1 MAFDGITTAALCCEL
16 NRRLS
21 GGRISKISQPENDEL
36 FITVNT
42 PEGNLKVMLSADA
55 SLPLVYITESSKKS
69 PLNAPNFCMVL
80 RKRLQGGRIISVH
93 GQGLERVIR
102 IDAEHLDE
110 MGDVKRISLVTEIM
124 GKHSNIILTE
134 DDNGTERIIDSIKH
148 VSFAVSSVRE
158 VLPGREYFIPNTM
171 EKSDITT
178 LSEDEIKD
186 ILVKYPGPLFKGIYS
201 SFTGFSPLAASE
213 AAFRAGA
220 DADAPVQSLT
230 EDTLLKVSKKLCE
243 FKDMIASGSFSPC
256 IAYSHSKPQEYAA
269 FDLTLYAGED
279 DEVRSFSSM
288 SEVLEK
294 YYCEKQQSVRMNQKS
309 QDLKKVVKNII
320 ERDSHTLDEQLRLLK
335 KTEGR
340 DKYRIWGELL
350 NAYGYMLKGGEDKL
364 VCDNYYT
371 NEKETIPIDKEL
383 SASENAVKYFDR
395 YTKLKRT
402 AEALQVQ
409 TENVKARI
417 RHLDSV
423 LTSILLAE
431 NEEDLSWIRRELAD
445 EGYIREYAPKGKKV
459 SLKGEPLHYISSDGY
474 DIYVGKNNL
483 QNDRLTFKMAVGA
496 DWWFHAKKIP
506 GSHVVLKVKEAGE
519 ELPDRAFEEAA
530 SLAAYYS
537 AGREQ
542 SKVDIDYVLK
552 KEVKKPSGAKPG
564 FVVYYTNYSMTI
576 APDISG
582 LKEVKDT

>member
-21 GGRISKISQPENDEL
+21 GGRISKIAQPENDEL
-36 FITVNT
+36 LITVNT
-42 PEGNLKVMLSADA
+42 QEGNLKVMLSADA
-55 SLPLVYITESSKKS
+55 SLPLVYITDTSKKS

-80 RKRLQGGRIISVH
+80 RKRLQGGRILSVH

-148 VSFAVSSVRE
+148 ISFAVSSVRE

-171 EKSDITT
+171 DKADITA
-178 LSEDEIKD
+178 LSEGGIKD
-186 ILVKYPGPLFKGIYS
+186 ILIKYPGPLFKGIYT
-201 SFTGFSPLAASE
+201 SFTGFSPLAACE
-213 AAFRAGA
+213 LAFRAGLDG
-220 DADAPVQSLT
+220 DASVSSFSDDEMGRMSK
-230 EDTLLKVSKKLCE
+230 ELLSFRE
-243 FKDMIASGSFSPC
+243 MIESSTFSPC
-256 IAYSHSKPQEYAA
+256 IAYTSGKPQEYAA
-269 FDLTLYAGED
+269 FDLTMYSGED
-279 DEVRSFSSM
+279 DEVRPFSSM

-294 YYCEKQQSVRMNQKS
+294 YYSEKQQSVRMNQKS
-309 QDLKKVVKNII
+309 QDLKKVVKNLI
-320 ERDSHTLDEQLRLLK
+320 ERDAHTLDEQLRLLK
-335 KTEGR
+335 KTEDR
-340 DKYRIWGELL
+340 DKYRVWGELL
-350 NAYGYMLKGGEDKL
+350 NTYGYMLNGGEDKL
-364 VCDNYYT
+364 VCDNFYT
-371 NEKETIPIDKEL
+371 GEKETIPLDKDL

-402 AEALQVQ
+402 AEALSVQ

-417 RHLDSV
+417 EHLESV
-423 LTSILLAE
+423 LTGISLAE
-431 NEEDLSWIRRELAD
+431 SEEDLAWIRRELAD

-459 SLKGEPLHYISSDGY
+459 NLKGEPLHYISSDGY

-483 QNDRLTFKMAVGA
+483 QNDKLTFKMAVGA

-519 ELPDRAFEEAA
+519 QLPDRAFEEAA
-530 SLAAYYS
+530 ALAAYYS

-542 SKVDIDYVLK
+542 NKVDIDYVLK

-582 LKEVKDT
+582 LKEAGSS